1 MIIYKLGKHIKTA
14 FVGIFRNVW
23 MSFSAATAVAI
34 TLLLVALFSV
44 LTLNVNSFMSSIEEK
59 ITIRAM
65 VDNGYDQSKI
75 YDSKTQKDYLG
86 DQIRAIPGVATV
98 TFVHKDDEFD
108 RYIKLNEKNSSIYER
123 FKDKNPMLHVYK
135 VTLDNDN
142 DDYEGISKLIDNL
155 DGIKSVNYGTGGI
168 HKLIDVFN
176 QVGSILLFFMAAL
189 ILLAI
194 FLISNTIKLTI
205 YNRKTEIQIMRL
217 VGASNSYIRFPFIL
231 EGVIIGIFGAVV
243 PAALTILIYSKLME
257 TYTDGFMI
265 SSSLQF
271 VPMQQV
277 WLIAFGLLGLGAV
290 VGMLGSLLSVGRYLK
305 V

>member
-1 MIIYKLGKHIKTA
+1 MIIYRLGKHIKSA
-14 FVGIFRNVW
+14 FVGIFRNIW

-44 LTLNVNSFMSSIEEK
+44 LTLNINSFMTSIEEK

-65 VDNGYDQSKI
+65 VDSGFDQTKI
-75 YDSKTQKDYLG
+75 YNPETKKDVLG
-86 DQIRAIPGVATV
+86 DQIRAIPGVANV
-98 TFVHKDDEFD
+98 QFVHKDEEFD

-135 VTLDNDN
+135 VSLDANN
-142 DDYEGISKLIDNL
+142 SDYDGVSKLISNL
-155 DGIKSVNYGTGGI
+155 EGIKSVNYGTGGI
-168 HKLIDVFN
+168 HKLIDIFN
-176 QVGSILLFFMAAL
+176 QVGSVMLFFMATL
-189 ILLAI
+189 ILLAV

-217 VGASNSYIRFPFIL
+217 VGASNGYIRFPFIL
-231 EGVIIGIFGAVV
+231 EGIIIGVFGALL
-243 PAALTILIYSKLME
+243 PAALTIFIYSKIME
-257 TYTDGFMI
+257 TYSEGFLI

-271 VPMQQV
+271 VPIEQA
-277 WLIAFGLLGLGAV
+277 WLIAFALFGLGAI

>member
-1 MIIYKLGKHIKTA
+1 MIIYRLGKHIKSA
-14 FVGIFRNVW
+14 FVGIFRNIW

-44 LTLNVNSFMSSIEEK
+44 LTLNINSFMTSIEEK

-65 VDNGYDQSKI
+65 VDSGFDQTKI
-75 YDSKTQKDYLG
+75 YNPETKKDVLG
-86 DQIRAIPGVATV
+86 DQIRAIPGVANV
-98 TFVHKDDEFD
+98 QFVHKDEEFD

-135 VTLDNDN
+135 VSLDANN
-142 DDYEGISKLIDNL
+142 SDYDGVSKLISNL
-155 DGIKSVNYGTGGI
+155 EGIKSVNYGTGGI
-168 HKLIDVFN
+168 HKLIDIFN
-176 QVGSILLFFMAAL
+176 QVGSVMLFFMAAL
-189 ILLAI
+189 ILLAV

-217 VGASNSYIRFPFIL
+217 VGASNGYIRFPFIL
-231 EGVIIGIFGAVV
+231 EGIIIGVFGALL
-243 PAALTILIYSKLME
+243 PAALTIFIYSKIME
-257 TYTDGFMI
+257 TYSEGFLI

-271 VPMQQV
+271 VPIEQA
-277 WLIAFGLLGLGAV
+277 WLIAFALFGLGAI

>member
-1 MIIYKLGKHIKTA
+1 MIIYRLGKHIKSA
-14 FVGIFRNVW
+14 FVGIFRNIW

-44 LTLNVNSFMSSIEEK
+44 LTLNINSFMTSIEEK

-65 VDNGYDQSKI
+65 VDNGFDQTKI
-75 YDSKTQKDYLG
+75 YNPETKKDVLG
-86 DQIRAIPGVATV
+86 DQIRAIPGVANV
-98 TFVHKDDEFD
+98 QFVHKDEEFD

-135 VTLDNDN
+135 VSLDANN
-142 DDYEGISKLIDNL
+142 SDYDGVSKVISNL
-155 DGIKSVNYGTGGI
+155 EGIKSVNYGTGGI
-168 HKLIDVFN
+168 HKLIDIFN
-176 QVGSILLFFMAAL
+176 QVGSVMLFFMAAL
-189 ILLAI
+189 ILLAV

-217 VGASNSYIRFPFIL
+217 VGASNGYIRFPFIL
-231 EGVIIGIFGAVV
+231 EGIIIGVFGALL
-243 PAALTILIYSKLME
+243 PAALTIFIYSKIME
-257 TYTDGFMI
+257 TYSEGFLI

-271 VPMQQV
+271 VPIEQV
-277 WLIAFGLLGLGAV
+277 WLIAFALFGLGAI

>member
-1 MIIYKLGKHIKTA
+1 MIIYRLGKHIKSA
-14 FVGIFRNVW
+14 FVGIFRNIW

-44 LTLNVNSFMSSIEEK
+44 LTLNINSFMTSIEEK

-65 VDNGYDQSKI
+65 VDNGFDQTKI
-75 YDSKTQKDYLG
+75 YNPETKKDVLG
-86 DQIRAIPGVATV
+86 DQIRAIPGVANV
-98 TFVHKDDEFD
+98 QFVHKDEEFD

-135 VTLDNDN
+135 VSLDANN
-142 DDYEGISKLIDNL
+142 SDYDGVSKLISNL
-155 DGIKSVNYGTGGI
+155 EGIKSVNYGTGGI
-168 HKLIDVFN
+168 HKLIDIFN
-176 QVGSILLFFMAAL
+176 QVGTVMLFFMAAL

-217 VGASNSYIRFPFIL
+217 VGASNGYIRFPFIL
-231 EGVIIGIFGAVV
+231 EGIIIGVFGALL
-243 PAALTILIYSKLME
+243 PAALTIFIYSKIME
-257 TYTDGFMI
+257 TYSEGFLI

-271 VPMQQV
+271 VPIEQV
-277 WLIAFGLLGLGAV
+277 WLIAFALFGLGAI

>member
-1 MIIYKLGKHIKTA
+1 MIIYRLGKHIKSA
-14 FVGIFRNVW
+14 FVGIFRNIW

-44 LTLNVNSFMSSIEEK
+44 LTLNINSFMTSIEEK

-65 VDNGYDQSKI
+65 VDNGFDQTKI
-75 YDSKTQKDYLG
+75 YNPETKKDVLG
-86 DQIRAIPGVATV
+86 DQIRAIPGVANV
-98 TFVHKDDEFD
+98 QFVHKDEEFD

-135 VTLDNDN
+135 VSLDANN
-142 DDYEGISKLIDNL
+142 SDYDGVSKLISNL
-155 DGIKSVNYGTGGI
+155 EGIKSVNYGTGGI
-168 HKLIDVFN
+168 HKLIDIFN
-176 QVGSILLFFMAAL
+176 QVGTVMLFFMAAL

-217 VGASNSYIRFPFIL
+217 VGASNGYIRFPFIL
-231 EGVIIGIFGAVV
+231 EGIIIGVFGALL
-243 PAALTILIYSKLME
+243 PAALTIFIYSKIME
-257 TYTDGFMI
+257 TYSEGFLI

-271 VPMQQV
+271 VPIEQV
-277 WLIAFGLLGLGAV
+277 WLIAFAFFGLGEI